1 MGHAQERAGRRGCGT
16 FARRVAAMPLS
27 VGRATCSPG
36 AASCSTS
43 GRGESVPPPLTSSHA
58 RVVQRG
64 GRGCIRARLHR
75 CQATRPSGAAPDATA
90 PSPADVQRYQAL
102 VSELASLS
110 AQQLRQAAAAR
121 SDELLDSR
129 FLFWLRDQERR
140 AGLPGMPGAPG
151 QGQPLGS
158 AELREAA
165 ARLGQELTLMR
176 EWVEEQ
182 ANRKLLPS
190 LASSLAY
197 SNLKQWRV
205 ETGKQAP
212 QVAKGVDLD
221 QLYRLGEEEEKKLRE
236 SLAGGTGGFGSG
248 PRKGP
253 ATRSAIEEFTKHNK
267 AYADLAAGA
276 MARVRARL
284 MGYQDDAS
292 GGGEGGEGGAGPS
305 AAQVVL
311 RTLLHGMGSTEERA
325 TFMPDAFAP
334 PGLQIPPEA
343 EGGKPS
349 FVVTSPEALTSAIRA
364 RLAALSGQTAGAAP
378 DAASAATSTSESTS
392 ASAGTSSSASSGS
405 GSDSAVK
412 ARWRP
417 GQGRAAPAP
426 APAPADA
433 VAAPPQP
440 TAPPPPQQQ
449 QQPQQQ
455 PGALLP
461 CGQSEAEVLTE
472 LVELVE
478 EYDRA
483 VYSRKT
489 PLERMGHSSAPWLM

>member
-1 MGHAQERAGRRGCGT
+1 MAVVLRGWPGVVVCKAAGG
-16 FARRVAAMPLS
+16 L
-27 VGRATCSPG
+27 
-36 AASCSTS
+36 SCSAARPQGQLKPAPET
-43 GRGESVPPPLTSSHA
+43 PPLGTWC
-58 RVVQRG
+58 V
-64 GRGCIRARLHR
+64 
-75 CQATRPSGAAPDATA
+75 
-90 PSPADVQRYQAL
+90 QAL
-102 VSELASLS
+102 VAELAPLS
-110 AQQLRQAAAAR
+110 AEQLRQAAAAR
-121 SDELLDSR
+121 PDELLDSG

-140 AGLPGMPGAPG
+140 AGLPGMAAALG
-151 QGQPLGS
+151 QGQGGSPPS

-197 SNLKQWRV
+197 ANLKQWRQ

-212 QVAKGVDLD
+212 RVAKGVDLD

-236 SLAGGTGGFGSG
+236 SLGAGGFGSG

-276 MARVRARL
+276 MARVRSRF
-284 MGYQDDAS
+284 MGFQDDGSDGGS
-292 GGGEGGEGGAGPS
+292 GVGGSDGEGVSG
-305 AAQVVL
+305 AAQAVL
-311 RTLLHGMGSTEERA
+311 RALLHGMGSTEERA
-325 TFMPDAFAP
+325 TFLPDAFTP

-349 FVVTSPEALTSAIRA
+349 FVVTSPEALTAAIRA
-364 RLAALSGQTAGAAP
+364 RQAALSAQPAAAAATPAAEGAGSGASGATGGPAAGD
-378 DAASAATSTSESTS
+378 DAAAI
-392 ASAGTSSSASSGS
+392 
-405 GSDSAVK
+405 K

-417 GQGRAAPAP
+417 GQGRTAPA
-426 APAPADA
+426 AAAGADA
-433 VAAPPQP
+433 ASPQGAQAPQAQPQP
-440 TAPPPPQQQ
+440 LL
-449 QQPQQQ
+449 
-455 PGALLP
+455 GALRSNELQKLP
-461 CGQSEAEVLTE
+461 CGQAEADVLRE
-472 LVELVE
+472 LAELVE

-483 VYSRKT
+483 VFSRKT